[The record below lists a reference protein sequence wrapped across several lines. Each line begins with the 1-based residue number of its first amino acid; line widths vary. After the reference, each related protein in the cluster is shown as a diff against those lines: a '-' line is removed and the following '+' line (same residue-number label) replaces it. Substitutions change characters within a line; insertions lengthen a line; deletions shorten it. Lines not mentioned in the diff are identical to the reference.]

1 MIVTLKRLSYVKES
15 YCALTGIVHP
25 LSSSCVS
32 NVFCVSMADYC
43 PVHKRLLLR
52 QKPFLFCSA
61 SLRIIETAF
70 PEMMVIYHFE
80 EKVICHFEKIIIYH
94 IVVSNRHFVPTSD
107 NSKGHSFRNLISNR
121 KSYIKLYPL
130 KVSSCRVL
138 FSHFE
143 NNTDRADLH
152 ICRLPLGEKALTPIP
167 SIHLYSPSTRLLGGD
182 F

>member
-1 MIVTLKRLSYVKES
+1 
-15 YCALTGIVHP
+15 
-25 LSSSCVS
+25 
-32 NVFCVSMADYC
+32 MAT
-43 PVHKRLLLR
+43 K
-52 QKPFLFCSA
+52 
-61 SLRIIETAF
+61 
-70 PEMMVIYHFE
+70 VIFI
-80 EKVICHFEKIIIYH
+80 ICHFEETVIYH

-182 F
+182 FQFTIKLSSKKLRILWTKKLNHKAHINFRSQPSVAFYCLLA